1 MILYHF
7 PTSPYARRVRLAL
20 AHKGQSAELR
30 DARANPEHM
39 SELRRLNPVH
49 TVPLLIDGQ
58 RVIADSTAICHYI
71 DRKWPDPPLWP
82 AGLEGADAFELVA
95 LADSAINILVD
106 LGMRYS
112 QLNDHPKFQRV
123 REQFV
128 GRAQRALDRLA
139 ERVAERRG
147 APALCGDTWS
157 GADIAVC
164 TMVIW
169 LEGMPARAATFAP
182 AKNMVALG
190 WNLPAALAEWT
201 AQHRARDDV
210 RSL

>member
-30 DARANPEHM
+30 DARKSPEHLR
-39 SELRRLNPVH
+39 ELRRLNPVH

-58 RVIADSTAICHYI
+58 RVIADSAAICQYI

-82 AGLEGADAFELVA
+82 AGLDGAEAFEFVA
-95 LADSAINILVD
+95 LADSAINVLVD
-106 LGMRYS
+106 LGLRYAP
-112 QLNDHPKFQRV
+112 LNDHPSFEKV
-123 REQFV
+123 REQYV

-139 ERVAERRG
+139 ERVAERRS
-147 APALCGDTWS
+147 APALCGSAWS

-164 TMVIW
+164 TLVIW
-169 LEGMPARAATFAP
+169 LESMPARTATFPP
-182 AKNMVALG
+182 AKNMLALG
-190 WNLPAALAEWT
+190 WTLPAALVEWT
-201 AQHRARDDV
+201 AQRRSRNDV
-210 RSL
+210 LSL